1 MLTAARLRPAGQ
13 ARTYY
18 ERTVATDREAYYAG
32 EGETRGEW
40 AGTGA
45 EHLGLTGEVA
55 DGELSVLLDGRHP
68 VTGEVLRRVVGE
80 RVIPTE
86 RLDPVSGERRVVD
99 VVHRPV
105 VGFDLTFE
113 APKSVSLLHALTDEA
128 TRAQV
133 AEAHRV
139 AWRDALVVLERYAA
153 VVRSG
158 PQGIIRERTGLVAA
172 GFAHR
177 TNRDGDPHLHT
188 HVVIA
193 NLGATGEGTH
203 RALDGRL
210 LLADWRTAA
219 GHVYQARLRA
229 ELTAHLGVGWGP
241 VRAGQADLAGVP
253 RAVIE
258 EFSRRRA
265 AVLEEARARGA
276 DTHAGRR
283 VAQVV
288 TRAVKRS
295 VDLVVAR
302 ERWRARAA
310 EHGLDAHRVESLR
323 GPARAPMRPHSEHPV
338 DAVLGH
344 SGVTPNTTSL
354 STADLVRAVCDA
366 HPEGAIAHQVME
378 VVDVLSRDPRLE
390 RLPAPALGA
399 PERFVAVELVRVEKR
414 VLQTARQG
422 RGQPVARA
430 HHDAL
435 THALART
442 PVRLSDEQVRAATLV
457 ARTEDRV
464 ACVIGHAGA
473 GKTTALAAASAALTG
488 SGVGVRG
495 CAPSA
500 QAARILGDATGIP
513 TSTIH
518 ALLTDLRAGALTP
531 AGACVIVD
539 EASMADTPTL
549 AALIHAV
556 TDAGGRVVLV
566 GDPAQLPAVGPGGL
580 FAALTAEVQTTEL
593 TGNRRQRAEWERD
606 ALVALRSGD
615 AHGALAAYA
624 AHGRITQTPDA
635 EQARARL
642 VEDWWTAAREVG
654 VGEAVMLAHRN
665 RDVDELN
672 ALARE
677 RMRATGRLGAEHRYG
692 GAVLAAGDRVIC
704 RHNDHALDVR
714 NGTRGRIHALTP
726 DHVLLRTDDGELR
739 TLPAE
744 YAAQHVRHAYA
755 LTVHAAQGAT
765 VDHAY
770 VLTSD
775 SRQLAEWG
783 YVALTR
789 ARTHTHLYLTA
800 EREPA
805 GALDPGHRGGLDA
818 LAQAMTRATAEPL
831 ASHQLDA
838 ARSHSEALRTEAA
851 WIRQA
856 LRADQQARNHHD
868 PRQVLHARHQRLMDA
883 REATRPLGRARR
895 DLTRSIRAIELQIA
909 QTPPAAPPPR
919 RPDPPRPELADLTT
933 GQLQARLT
941 EITHL
946 LHPARETICA
956 PERAPTPQLPAP
968 EIDFGPWA

>member
-1 MLTAARLRPAGQ
+1 MLTAARLRPAGA

-32 EGETRGEW
+32 EGEARGEW

-45 EHLGLTGEVA
+45 QHLGLTGEVA

-80 RVIPTE
+80 RVIPSE

-99 VVHRPV
+99 VTHRPV

-113 APKSVSLLHALTDEA
+113 APKSVSLLHALTDEP

-133 AEAHRV
+133 AEAHRA

-158 PQGIIRERTGLVAA
+158 PQGIVRERTGLVAA
-172 GFAHR
+172 GFVHR

-193 NLGATGEGTH
+193 NLGLTGEGTH

-229 ELTAHLGVGWGP
+229 ELTERLGVQWGP

-253 RAVIE
+253 RGVIE

-283 VAQVV
+283 VAQVA

-310 EHGLDAHRVESLR
+310 ERGLDAHRMESLR
-323 GPARAPMRPHSEHPV
+323 GPARTPIPAHSETLA

-344 SGVTPNTTSL
+344 SGATPNTTSL

-366 HPEGAIAHQVME
+366 HPDGATAQQVLDAVE
-378 VVDVLSRDPRLE
+378 ALTRDPRLE

-399 PERFVAVELVRVEKR
+399 PERFVPVELVRVEER
-414 VLQTARQG
+414 VLEAARQG
-422 RGQPVARA
+422 RDRPVARA
-430 HHDAL
+430 YPDAL
-435 THALART
+435 THALTHT
-442 PVRLSDEQVRAATLV
+442 PFRLTEEQERAATLV

-473 GKTTALAAASAALTG
+473 GKTTALAAASMALRA

-513 TSTIH
+513 TSTLH
-518 ALLTDLRAGALTP
+518 ALLTDLRAGTLTHT
-531 AGACVIVD
+531 GSCVIVD

-549 AALIHAV
+549 AALIHTV
-556 TDAGGRVVLV
+556 TNHGGRVVLV

-593 TGNRRQRAEWERD
+593 VGNRRQHAEWERD
-606 ALVALRSGD
+606 ALAALRAGD
-615 AHGALAAYA
+615 AHEALAAYA
-624 AHGRITQTPDA
+624 ARGRITQTPDTQ
-635 EQARARL
+635 QARARL
-642 VEDWWTAAREVG
+642 VEDWWTAARETG

-665 RDVDELN
+665 RDVDDLN

-677 RMRATGRLGAEHRYG
+677 RMRQTGRLGAEHRYAN
-692 GAVLAAGDRVIC
+692 AVLAVGDRVIC
-704 RHNDHALDVR
+704 RLNDHALHVR
-714 NGTRGRIHALTP
+714 NGTRGRVESLTP
-726 DHVLLRTDDGELR
+726 DHVELRTDDGELR

-744 YAAQHVRHAYA
+744 YAAEHVRHAYA

-770 VLTSD
+770 VLASD

-800 EREPA
+800 EREPI
-805 GALDPGHRGGLDA
+805 GALDPGRTGGLDA

-831 ASHQLDA
+831 ATDQLAA
-838 ARSHSEALRTEAA
+838 ARSHTESLRTEAA

-856 LRADQQARNHHD
+856 LRTDQHARDHRD
-868 PRQVLHARHQRLMDA
+868 PRQALDARRQQLMDA
-883 REATRPLGRARR
+883 RDTTRPLTRARR
-895 DLTRSIRAIELQIA
+895 ELTRSIRAIEHRIA
-909 QTPPAAPPPR
+909 QTPPAPPPSP
-919 RPDPPRPELADLTT
+919 RPEPPRPELADLSS

-946 LHPARETICA
+946 LHPEPEAART

-968 EIDFGPWA
+968 EIDFGPW

>member
-1 MLTAARLRPAGQ
+1 MLTAARLRPAGA

-32 EGETRGEW
+32 EGEARGEW

-45 EHLGLTGEVA
+45 ESLGLRGEVA

-68 VTGEVLRRVVGE
+68 ATDEVLRRVVAQ
-80 RVIPTE
+80 RVIRTE
-86 RLDPVSGERRVVD
+86 RLDPASGERRMVD

-113 APKSVSLLHALTDEA
+113 APKSVSLLHALTDAA
-128 TRAQV
+128 TRTQV

-172 GFAHR
+172 GFVHR

-193 NLGATGEGTH
+193 NLGLTGEGTH

-229 ELTAHLGVGWGP
+229 ELTERLGVSWGP
-241 VRAGQADLAGVP
+241 VRAGQADIAGVP
-253 RAVIE
+253 RGVIE

-283 VAQVV
+283 VAQVA

-295 VDLVVAR
+295 VDLVVVR

-323 GPARAPMRPHSEHPV
+323 GTPRTPTRTHSEALA
-338 DAVLGH
+338 DTVLGH

-354 STADLVRAVCDA
+354 TTADLVRAVCDA
-366 HPEGAIAHQVME
+366 RPDGASAQQVLE
-378 VVDVLSRDPRLE
+378 AVEALTLDPRLA

-399 PERFVAVELVRVEKR
+399 PERFVPVELVRVEEQA
-414 VLQTARQG
+414 LQAARDG
-422 RGQPVARA
+422 RGRPVARA
-430 HHDAL
+430 HQDAL
-435 THALART
+435 RHALTRT
-442 PVRLSDEQVRAATLV
+442 SIRLTEEQVRAATLV
-457 ARTEDRV
+457 ARAEDRV
-464 ACVIGHAGA
+464 ACVVGHAGA

-500 QAARILGDATGIP
+500 QAARILGDATGVP
-513 TSTIH
+513 SSTVH
-518 ALLTDLRAGALTP
+518 ALLGDLRAGAFTP
-531 AGACVIVD
+531 EGVCVVVD

-549 AALIHAV
+549 AALIHTV
-556 TDAGGRVVLV
+556 TDHGGRVVLV
-566 GDPAQLPAVGPGGL
+566 GDPSQLPAVGPGGL

-593 TGNRRQRAEWERD
+593 VGNRRQHAQWERD
-606 ALVALRSGD
+606 ALAALRAGD
-615 AHGALAAYA
+615 AHAALAAYA
-624 AHGRITQTPDA
+624 AHGRITQTPDT
-635 EQARARL
+635 EQARTRL
-642 VEDWWTAAREVG
+642 VEDWWTAARENG

-665 RDVDELN
+665 QDVDDLN

-677 RMRATGRLGAEHRYG
+677 RMRATGRLGAEHHYG

-704 RHNDHALDVR
+704 RHNDHGLGVR
-714 NGTRGRIHALTP
+714 NGTRGHIHALGA
-726 DHVLLRTDDGELR
+726 DHVVLRTDDGELR
-739 TLPAE
+739 ALPAA
-744 YAAQHVRHAYA
+744 YAAEHVRQAYA

-765 VDHAY
+765 VDHAF
-770 VLTSD
+770 VLASD

-789 ARTHTHLYLTA
+789 ARTHTHLYITG
-800 EREPA
+800 EREPI
-805 GALDPGHRGGLDA
+805 GALDPGHRGGLDV
-818 LAQAMTRATAEPL
+818 LAQAMARATAEPL
-831 ASHQLDA
+831 ATHQLDA

-856 LRADQQARNHHD
+856 LRADRDARDHHD
-868 PRQVLHARHQRLMDA
+868 LRQALHARHQQLVDA
-883 REATRPLGRARR
+883 REGTRPLTRARR
-895 DLTRSIRAIELQIA
+895 DLTRSIRLIEDQIA
-909 QTPPAAPPPR
+909 RTPVAAPPPGR
-919 RPDPPRPELADLTT
+919 ADPPRPELADLTNR
-933 GQLQARLT
+933 QLQARLT

-946 LHPARETICA
+946 LHPERETARA
-956 PERAPTPQLPAP
+956 PERTPTPPLPAP
-968 EIDFGPWA
+968 EIDFGPW

>member
-1 MLTAARLRPAGQ
+1 MTAARLRPAGA

-32 EGETRGEW
+32 EGEARGEW

-45 EHLGLTGEVA
+45 QDLGLAGEVA

-68 VTGEVLRRVVGE
+68 ATDEVLRRVVGE

-86 RLDPVSGERRVVD
+86 RLDPVSGERRLVD

-113 APKSVSLLHALTDEA
+113 APKSVSLLHALTDDA
-128 TRAQV
+128 VRAQV

-172 GFAHR
+172 GFVHR

-193 NLGATGEGTH
+193 NLGRTGEGTH

-210 LLADWRTAA
+210 LLADWRTAT

-229 ELTAHLGVGWGP
+229 ELTERLGVSWGP
-241 VRAGQADLAGVP
+241 VRAGQADIAGVP
-253 RAVIE
+253 RGVIE

-283 VAQVV
+283 VAQVA

-310 EHGLDAHRVESLR
+310 EHGLDAHRAESLR
-323 GPARAPMRPHSEHPV
+323 GTPRTRARTRSELLA

-354 STADLVRAVCDA
+354 TTADLVRAVCDH
-366 HPEGAIAHQVME
+366 HPDGATAAQVLE
-378 VVDVLSRDPRLE
+378 AVEALTRDPRLE

-399 PERFVAVELVRVEKR
+399 PERFVPVELVRVEGR
-414 VLQTARQG
+414 VLQAAREG
-422 RGQPVARA
+422 RGQPVAHARPDALA
-430 HHDAL
+430 HAL
-435 THALART
+435 THT
-442 PVRLSDEQVRAATLV
+442 PIRLSQEQVRAARLV
-457 ARTEDRV
+457 AGAEDRV

-473 GKTTALAAASAALTG
+473 GKTTALAAASAALTA

-513 TSTIH
+513 TSTLH
-518 ALLTDLRAGALTP
+518 ALLADLRTGAFTP
-531 AGACVIVD
+531 AGVCVIVD

-549 AALIHAV
+549 AALIHTV
-556 TDAGGRVVLV
+556 TDADGRVVLV

-580 FAALTAEVQTTEL
+580 FAALTSEVQTTEL
-593 TGNRRQRAEWERD
+593 VGNRRQHAQWERE
-606 ALVALRSGD
+606 ALAALRSGD
-615 AHGALAAYA
+615 AHEALAAYA
-624 AHGRITQTPDA
+624 AHGRITQTPDT

-642 VEDWWTAAREVG
+642 VEDWWTTARQTG

-665 RDVDELN
+665 QDVDDLN

-692 GAVLAAGDRVIC
+692 GAVLAAGDRVMC
-704 RHNDHALDVR
+704 RHNDHALGVR
-714 NGTRGRIHALTP
+714 NGTRGRIESLTP
-726 DHVLLRTDDGELR
+726 DHVVLRTHDGELR
-739 TLPAE
+739 TLPAD
-744 YAAQHVRHAYA
+744 YAAEHVRHAYA

-765 VDHAY
+765 VDHAF
-770 VLTSD
+770 VLASD

-831 ASHQLDA
+831 ATHQRDA
-838 ARSHSEALRTEAA
+838 ARSHSESLRTEAA

-856 LRADQQARNHHD
+856 LRADRDAQRHHD
-868 PRQVLHARHQRLMDA
+868 TRQAHQARHQQLVDA
-883 REATRPLGRARR
+883 REGTRPLTRARR
-895 DLTRSIRAIELQIA
+895 DLTRSIRLIENQISRTPV
-909 QTPPAAPPPR
+909 TPP
-919 RPDPPRPELADLTT
+919 RPGRPEPPRPELADLTN

-946 LHPARETICA
+946 LHP
-956 PERAPTPQLPAP
+956 ERDTTRTAERTPTPPLPAP
-968 EIDFGPWA
+968 EIDFGPSL